1 MWKYYHMMGE
11 EKHYALVLRLLH
23 SYCSVKAIRLCCQ
36 VHACHSPTALLA
48 IFSICQQPPPLIPKA
63 NPSIASYDCVHD
75 QCSDYCGKTT
85 LHDLLI
91 TNMGT
96 IYNTTKAV

>member
-1 MWKYYHMMGE
+1 MMGE
-11 EKHYALVLRLLH
+11 EQHNASVLRLLH
-23 SYCSVKAIRLCCQ
+23 SYCSVKAIWLCRQ
-36 VHACHSPTALLA
+36 LHACHSPTSSSA
-48 IFSICQQPPPLIPKA
+48 IFSVCQQPPPSIPKA
-63 NPSIASYDCVHD
+63 NLSIASYDCIHD